1 MFKLLQNIKKG
12 MDNVKFGGVVM
23 KELMLAYHPVKKE
36 IRFFGK
42 FKGDFVELPY
52 EECPKLEPYSPGA
65 GEFVIQNQGIQFFDD
80 IWEQF
85 ARDNINIIF
94 KGTKID
100 YEDLQKKISDYNDTK
115 DKQIFKITKFIELPN
130 VSEIFECI
138 SAFCD
143 STLDSFDEMLQDNE
157 TKLIFKRR
165 KALFDEKRQALDNND
180 VNLCLVGTYSSGKS
194 TFINAIIGK
203 RILPESINSETAKMF
218 KIKNGVTPK
227 VSFSIY
233 TKPSERPDNVVIS
246 WNEPLGQFEFTKLG
260 NNKSAD
266 DVKKVLEREAT
277 TVAEMG
283 LRQHEQLCRMLK
295 KLNDIPNHEQSDG
308 SGYINGIIEVEFPIP
323 LCRNINFTFFDTPGT
338 DSNSNE
344 HLLILKEALQQQT
357 NSILIVIYEPTK
369 MEGTGNSIL
378 YKLINGFNEGGSNGE
393 NNVSIDLA
401 RSFHVINQA
410 DTKSSKDLKAL
421 RNKKVM
427 VSLKEED
434 KIYNEE
440 PMEIDL
446 SKERLFFVSSK
457 AAYISKAIK
466 SNIDLEDERTWLANH
481 KQEINNEP
489 TRDPFTESDT
499 DLPSDNGVFYRYDKL
514 ASADFETKQLII
526 DCEAEAEKC
535 DDSLEGVI
543 QRIYINSGMYAIE
556 QEIVKYAQKYA
567 LAVKAKGL
575 YDGIKGLVDFIR
587 ADYEAIEN
595 QARLSKEHIEKNI
608 EIMKTSMVSDIE
620 NAHEEFV
627 ARITDD
633 SLETQVVEI
642 KDLVK
647 EIEKRQEMASKQ
659 ADKMQWIAL
668 KPEIFE
674 AKNKVIIA
682 ELNRY
687 LQDIDD
693 YYKRVRGNILASQVN
708 ELKNIIV
715 KKIKEYK
722 GIDEGLIRRIANIS
736 ETEIPPSEI
745 SALKM
750 NDYINDQKA
759 ILIFNTMDKKAYK
772 RDLERAFNSQTVEQF
787 IAYKGEVIKVAQQR
801 TQEMVEEFKNNIDT
815 ISGSLELLIKDENK
829 AVEEQKRAKMVLE
842 LVEKKDEELNKKIW
856 GE

>member
-1 MFKLLQNIKKG
+1 
-12 MDNVKFGGVVM
+12 M
-23 KELMLAYHPVKKE
+23 KEVMLAYHPVKKE

-52 EECPKLEPYSPGA
+52 EDCPKLEPYSPGS
-65 GEFVIQNQGIQFFDD
+65 GEFVLQNLGSKFFDD

-85 ARDNINIIF
+85 LKDNINITF
-94 KGTKID
+94 KGTQID
-100 YEDLQKKISDYNDTK
+100 YEDFLKKVSDYNELK
-115 DKQIFKITKFIELPN
+115 EKEIFKVANFIELPN
-130 VSEIFECI
+130 VSEIYDAISEFCNNTLEVFEQQ
-138 SAFCD
+138 
-143 STLDSFDEMLQDNE
+143 LQDNE
-157 TKLIFKRR
+157 TKLIFRKRKSLFEER
-165 KALFDEKRQALDNND
+165 KQSLDKNE
-180 VNLCLVGTYSSGKS
+180 VNLCLVGTYSAGKS

-218 KIKNGVTPK
+218 KIKNNDTPK
-227 VSFSIY
+227 VSFYVHSRAGE
-233 TKPSERPDNVVIS
+233 KGDNIQIV
-246 WNEPLGQFEFTKLG
+246 WNEALGQFEIMRGIGKLDE
-260 NNKSAD
+260 NIRTT
-266 DVKKVLEREAT
+266 LTREAST
-277 TVAEMG
+277 FADLG
-283 LRQHEQLCRMLK
+283 LKQHDQLCRLLK
-295 KLNDIPNHEQSDG
+295 KLNDIPNHEQADG
-308 SGYINGIIEVEFPIP
+308 SGYINGVIEVEYPIP
-323 LCRNINFTFFDTPGT
+323 LCHNINFTFFDTPGT

-344 HLLILKEALQQQT
+344 HLLILKEALQKQT
-357 NSILIVIYEPTK
+357 NSVLIVIYEPTK

-378 YKLINGFNEGGSNGE
+378 YKLINGFRDDSANDS
-393 NNVSIDLA
+393 NVSIDLA

-410 DTKSSKDLKAL
+410 DTKSSKDLKLL
-421 RNKKVM
+421 RNKKVA
-427 VSLKEED
+427 VTLKEED

-446 SKERLFFVSSK
+446 SQERLFFVSSK
-457 AAYISKAIK
+457 AAYISKAILG
-466 SNIDLEDERTWLANH
+466 NIDLEDERTWLANH

-489 TRDPFTESDT
+489 TKDPFTDKAKDIS
-499 DLPSDNGVFYRYDKL
+499 SDNGLFYKYDKL
-514 ASADFETKQLII
+514 ANADFETKHLIQE
-526 DCEAEAEKC
+526 CEEKANAC
-535 DDSLEGVI
+535 DDSLDGVI
-543 QRIYINSGMYAIE
+543 QKIYINSGMYAIE

-575 YDGIKGLVDFIR
+575 YDGIKGLVNFIR

-620 NAHEEFV
+620 SAHAEFV

-633 SLETQVVEI
+633 SLETQVQEI
-642 KDLVK
+642 KELVK

-674 AKNKVIIA
+674 AKNRVIIS

-693 YYKRVRGNILASQVN
+693 YYKKIRGDILAAQVQ
-708 ELKNIIV
+708 ELKSIII

-722 GIDEGLIRRIANIS
+722 GIDEELIRRIANIS
-736 ETEIPPSEI
+736 ETEIPASEI
-745 SALKM
+745 GALKM
-750 NDYINDQKA
+750 NDYINEQKA

-801 TQEMVEEFKNNIDT
+801 TQQMVEEFKNNIDT
-815 ISGSLELLIKDENK
+815 ISGSLELLIKDETK
-829 AVEEQKRAKMVLE
+829 AVEEQKKAKTVLE
-842 LVEKKDEELNKKIW
+842 MIEAKDEELNKKIW

>member
-1 MFKLLQNIKKG
+1 
-12 MDNVKFGGVVM
+12 M
-23 KELMLAYHPVKKE
+23 KELMLMYHPVKKE

-42 FKGDFVELPY
+42 FKGDFVEIPY
-52 EECPKLEPYSPGA
+52 EECPRLEQYSPCS
-65 GEFVIQNQGIQFFDD
+65 GEFLLQNQGVQFFDD

-85 ARDNINIIF
+85 SKDNVNLTF

-100 YEDLQKKISDYNDTK
+100 YEDFQKKISDYNETRGK
-115 DKQIFKITKFIELPN
+115 AIFKITKFIELPN
-130 VSEIFECI
+130 VSEIYECI
-138 SAFCD
+138 SNFCD
-143 STLDSFDEMLQDNE
+143 DTITTFEKELQDNE
-157 TKLIFKRR
+157 TKLIFRKR
-165 KALFDEKRQALDNND
+165 KALFEERKQALDNSD
-180 VNLCLVGTYSSGKS
+180 VNLCLVGTYSAGKS

-218 KIKNGVTPK
+218 KIRNADIPRVVFT
-227 VSFSIY
+227 VY
-233 TKPSERPDNVVIS
+233 TTKECKPEQVQIL
-246 WNEPLGQFEFTKLG
+246 WNEPLGQFEVVRGIGRAEESIRKILDKET
-260 NNKSAD
+260 SS
-266 DVKKVLEREAT
+266 
-277 TVAEMG
+277 VAEIG
-283 LRQHEQLCRMLK
+283 LRQHEQLCRILK
-295 KLNDIPNHEQSDG
+295 KLNDIPNHEQPDG
-308 SGYINGIIEVEFPIP
+308 SGYINEVIEVDFPIP

-344 HLLILKEALQQQT
+344 HLTILKEALQKQT
-357 NSILIVIYEPTK
+357 NSILIVLYEPTK
-369 MEGTGNSIL
+369 MEGTGNSVL
-378 YKLINGFNEGGSNGE
+378 YKLITGFSDRKNQTD
-393 NNVSIDLA
+393 NVSIDLA

-410 DTKSSKDLKAL
+410 DTKSCRDLKLL
-421 RNKKVM
+421 RNKKVK

-434 KIYNEE
+434 KIYDEDE
-440 PMEIDL
+440 KEIDL
-446 SKERLFFVSSK
+446 SQERLFFVSSK

-466 SNIDLEDERTWLANH
+466 GNIDLEDERTWLANH

-489 TRDPFTESDT
+489 TRDPFTEQVT
-499 DLPSDNGVFYRYDKL
+499 NITSDNGLFYRYDKL
-514 ASADFETKQLII
+514 ANADFETKQLIA
-526 DCEAEAEKC
+526 DCEAETERC
-535 DDSLEGVI
+535 DNSLEGVI

-587 ADYEAIEN
+587 VDYEAIEN

-620 NAHEEFV
+620 AAHEEFV

-633 SLETQVVEI
+633 SLETQVQEI
-642 KDLVK
+642 KELVK
-647 EIEKRQEMASKQ
+647 EIEKRQEQASRQ

-674 AKNKVIIA
+674 EKNRVIIS

-693 YYKRVRGNILASQVN
+693 YYKKIRGNILASQVQ
-708 ELKNIIV
+708 ELKSIII

-736 ETEIPPSEI
+736 ETEIPASEI
-745 SALKM
+745 GALKM
-750 NDYINDQKA
+750 NDYINEQKA

-787 IAYKGEVIKVAQQR
+787 VAYKGEVIKVAQQR
-801 TQEMVEEFKNNIDT
+801 TAEMVEEFKNNIDT
-815 ISGSLELLIKDENK
+815 ISGSLELLIKDENR
-829 AVEEQKRAKMVLE
+829 AVEEQQKAKGVLE
-842 LVEKKDEELNKKIW
+842 LVDKKDAELNKKIW
-856 GE
+856 GES

>member
-1 MFKLLQNIKKG
+1 
-12 MDNVKFGGVVM
+12 M

-42 FKGDFVELPY
+42 FKGDFVEIPY
-52 EECPKLEPYSPGA
+52 DECPFLEKYSPEK
-65 GEFVIQNQGIQFFDD
+65 GEFLLQNQGSNFFDD
-80 IWEQF
+80 IWNQF
-85 ARDNINIIF
+85 AQDNVNIIF

-100 YEDLQKKISDYNDTK
+100 YEDLQKKISDYNDSK
-115 DKQIFKITKFIELPN
+115 DKQVFKITKFIELPN

-138 SAFCD
+138 SEFCD
-143 STLDSFDEMLQDNE
+143 STLDSFEEMLQDNE

-165 KALFDEKRQALDNND
+165 KALFEEKRHALDNND

-218 KIKNGVTPK
+218 KVKNGENPK
-227 VSFSIY
+227 VTLGIH
-233 TKPSERPDNVVIS
+233 TKAGDKAENIVLT
-246 WNEPLGQFEFTKLG
+246 WNEPLGQFEVAR
-260 NNKSAD
+260 NNANGRAAD
-266 DVKKVLEREAT
+266 EVRKMLEKETAA
-277 TVAEMG
+277 VAEMG

-295 KLNDIPNHEQSDG
+295 KINDIPNHEQKDG
-308 SGYINGIIEVEFPIP
+308 SGFINGIIEVEFPIP
-323 LCRNINFTFFDTPGT
+323 LCKNINFTFFDTPGT

-344 HLLILKEALQQQT
+344 HLEILKEALQRQT
-357 NSILIVIYEPTK
+357 NSILIVLYEPTK

-378 YKLINGFNEGGSNGE
+378 YKLINGFKTSTSDDS
-393 NNVSIDLA
+393 VSIDLS

-410 DTKSSKDLKAL
+410 DTKSSKDLKLL
-421 RNKKVM
+421 RNKKVA
-427 VSLKEED
+427 VTLKEED
-434 KIYNEE
+434 KIYNED

-446 SKERLFFVSSK
+446 SQERLFFVSSK

-489 TRDPFTESDT
+489 TRDPFTDT
-499 DLPSDNGVFYRYDKL
+499 ETDISSDNGLFYKYDKL
-514 ASADFETKQLII
+514 ANADFETKQLIA
-526 DCEAEAEKC
+526 DCEAETEKC
-535 DDSLEGVI
+535 DNSLEGVI

-556 QEIVKYAQKYA
+556 QEITKYAQKYA

-575 YDGIKGLVDFIR
+575 YDGIKGLVDFIKS
-587 ADYEAIEN
+587 DYEAIEA

-620 NAHEEFV
+620 QAHAEFV

-633 SLETQVVEI
+633 SLETQVQEI
-642 KDLVK
+642 KDLVH
-647 EIEKRQEMASKQ
+647 EIEIRQELASKQ

-674 AKNKVIIA
+674 QKNKVIIS

-693 YYKRVRGNILASQVN
+693 YYKVIRGNILAAQVE
-708 ELKNIIV
+708 ELKSIIV

-722 GIDEGLIRRIANIS
+722 GIDEGLIKRIANIS
-736 ETEIPPSEI
+736 DTEIPPSEI
-745 SALKM
+745 GALKM

-772 RDLERAFNSQTVEQF
+772 RDVERAFNSQTVEQF
-787 IAYKGEVIKVAQQR
+787 VAYKKEVIKVAQTR
-801 TQEMVEEFKNNIDT
+801 TLEMVEEFKNNIDT

-829 AVEEQKRAKMVLE
+829 AIEEQNRAKVVLE
-842 LVEKKDEELNKKIW
+842 LVGKKDEELNKKIW
-856 GE
+856 GENTK